1 MKRGS
6 SVILE
11 AFVDSANPV
20 TYSWFKDGKPVQ
32 LGASKSIVG
41 QGNLK
46 ILYAQEVDAGSYR
59 VVVQSNGESL
69 EATAKLIVTSEF
81 SLFCFIQIKLRDV
94 YTASFIFLLISSKVK
109 RKALFSLK
117 VFTSLIY

>member
-1 MKRGS
+1 M
-6 SVILE
+6 
-11 AFVDSANPV
+11 
-20 TYSWFKDGKPVQ
+20 
-32 LGASKSIVG
+32 G

-69 EATAKLIVTSEF
+69 EATAKLTVTSEF
-81 SLFCFIQIKLRDV
+81 SLFCFIQIKFRDV

>member
-1 MKRGS
+1 MITFCFIENDRPSSKNFYFLAKPQNTNLKRGS
-6 SVILE
+6 SVVLE

-20 TYSWFKDGKPVQ
+20 SYSWFKDGKPVQ

-59 VVVQSNGESL
+59 VVVQSNGQSL
-69 EATAKLIVTSEF
+69 EATAQLTVTS
-81 SLFCFIQIKLRDV
+81 K
-94 YTASFIFLLISSKVK
+94 
-109 RKALFSLK
+109 
-117 VFTSLIY
+117 